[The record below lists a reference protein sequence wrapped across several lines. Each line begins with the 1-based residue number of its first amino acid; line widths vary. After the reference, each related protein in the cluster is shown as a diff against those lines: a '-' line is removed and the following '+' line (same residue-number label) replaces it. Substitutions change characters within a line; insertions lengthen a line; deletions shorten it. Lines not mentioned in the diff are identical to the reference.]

1 MAAPNSRQMASAL
14 PKDGKHRHLRPQIT
28 GYTSKLR
35 KKELGDTLS
44 GTETIL
50 DRLRGYNTPPAARP
64 LSKAQQYRK
73 EHEDLHVSLEAME
86 LARWR
91 AKYAKNTTLTRYG
104 RERAELRVPHR
115 RPCFEPTPIY
125 DDLARDARILA
136 REKDRKPPE
145 WLAMVRAEGRKQKRP
160 LSARLGFRRKEAKP
174 EVIERD
180 SFGKR
185 LPSKKRPTS
194 APAGRKPG
202 TLAYRIF
209 GAGKVSKPAKQVDA
223 LQEHYEKHG
232 EAYDKFQDARV
243 EGGAKRK
250 EQVAKSIFM
259 GGWAT

>member
-1 MAAPNSRQMASAL
+1 MAAPNNRQMNAL

-104 RERAELRVPHR
+104 RERAELHVPHR
-115 RPCFEPTPIY
+115 RPCYEPTPIY
-125 DDLARDARILA
+125 DGLARDARILA
-136 REKDRKPPE
+136 REKERKPPE

-160 LSARLGFRRKEAKP
+160 LSARLGFRRKEAKA

-202 TLAYRIF
+202 SLAYRIF
-209 GAGKVSKPAKQVDA
+209 GAGKAKPAKEPVDA
-223 LQEHYEKHG
+223 LQQAYEKHG
-232 EAYDKFQDARV
+232 EEYDKFQDARV
-243 EGGAKRK
+243 EGGVKRK

>member
-1 MAAPNSRQMASAL
+1 MAAPSSRQMSAL
-14 PKDGKHRHLRPQIT
+14 PRDGKHRHLRPQIT

-35 KKELGDTLS
+35 KNELGDTLS

-160 LSARLGFRRKEAKP
+160 LSARLGFRRKEAKA

-185 LPSKKRPTS
+185 LPSKRPVS
-194 APAGRKPG
+194 APATGRKPG
-202 TLAYRIF
+202 SLAYRIF

-243 EGGAKRK
+243 EGGVKRK